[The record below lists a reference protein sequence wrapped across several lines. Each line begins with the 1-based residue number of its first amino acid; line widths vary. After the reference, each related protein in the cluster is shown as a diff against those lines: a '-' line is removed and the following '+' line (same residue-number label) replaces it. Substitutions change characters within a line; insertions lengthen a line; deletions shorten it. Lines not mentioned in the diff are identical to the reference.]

1 MTYLTSSSHP
11 ENYDELRQAAKEELQ
26 LAVLV
31 LEDRAEHLK
40 QFLDAFE
47 GAEGSPDE
55 IASLARLTDCRDY
68 EDHLVPAIREIV
80 KYWPQVALAPGERHW

>member
-1 MTYLTSSSHP
+1 MNYSPSHKHP
-11 ENYDELRQAAKEELQ
+11 ENYDELRQAAKEELE

-47 GAEGSPDE
+47 AAEGSPDE
-55 IASLARLTDCRDY
+55 IARLARLTDCRDF
-68 EDHLVPAIREIV
+68 EDHLVPAIREMV
-80 KYWPQVALAPGERHW
+80 KYWPQVVFGPGERYW